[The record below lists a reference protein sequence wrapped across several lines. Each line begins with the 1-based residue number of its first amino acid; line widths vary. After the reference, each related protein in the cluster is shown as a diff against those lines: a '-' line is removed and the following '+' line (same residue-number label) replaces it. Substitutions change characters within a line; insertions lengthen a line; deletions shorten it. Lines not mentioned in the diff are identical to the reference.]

1 LGRGFIPRPI
11 YFLGDKPVT
20 TVNLRGVWEVVNK
33 HYQFDLAEVWDSS
46 GVIVGDWEQPVTKIL
61 LSTDLTHDLVEE
73 ALAKRCD
80 LLITHHPLWLGR
92 QKVRDYPYKL
102 ETTRR
107 AASSNLAIMNAHT
120 NADNANPGVS
130 DAIAGLFGLIQTEPL
145 IPVESD
151 PRFGTGRIG
160 FLPEPT
166 SLQEFANTIST
177 TKPEL
182 RVRYAGDPAMK
193 VQRVAVVGGSG
204 DSFMATATQAGA
216 DVYVTSDVR
225 HHPLQEHLEAGGC
238 AIIEINHAI
247 AESLWLRD
255 LAEHLKA
262 FKVELAETNTVGWI

>member
-1 LGRGFIPRPI
+1 
-11 YFLGDKPVT
+11 VT
-20 TVNLRGVWEVVNK
+20 TVNLRGVWEVVNN
-33 HYQFDLAEVWDSS
+33 HYPFDLAESWDSS

-61 LSTDLTHDLVEE
+61 LSTDLTSDVVEE
-73 ALAKRCD
+73 ALAKECD
-80 LLITHHPLWLGR
+80 LLITHHPMWLGR
-92 QKVRDYPYKL
+92 HNVRDYPYKL

-130 DAIAGLFGLIQTEPL
+130 DAIAGLFGLIQTRPL

-151 PRFGTGRIG
+151 PRIGTGRIG

-177 TKPEL
+177 TKSEL